1 MEIIT
6 WGDIRRGTL
15 AIVLVIVPTV
25 LLATYM
31 AQVLQ
36 SYQITGPGLLQLK
49 RKGAPDALIEPLH
62 ELRLKPFFFKF
73 RLMSEVETRI
83 SDVDL
88 FKKYEN
94 KIERQISVVSGDDFM
109 SVIGMPAVEYI
120 FLAVLAVYYWIL
132 WFVTRRWFPDGK
144 V

>member
-25 LLATYM
+25 LLGTYM
-31 AQVLQ
+31 DPALQ
-36 SYQITGPGLLQLK
+36 SYQITGMGLWELK
-49 RKGAPDALIEPLH
+49 HKGAPDALIEPLH
-62 ELRLKPFFFKF
+62 ELRLKSFFFKF
-73 RLMSEVETRI
+73 RLMSEVESRI
-83 SDVDL
+83 SDADL
-88 FKKYEN
+88 FKKYEK
-94 KIERQISVVSGDDFM
+94 KIERQISG
-109 SVIGMPAVEYI
+109 IAMPAVEYI
-120 FLAVLAVYYWIL
+120 FLAVLAAYYWIL

>member
-25 LLATYM
+25 LLGTYM
-31 AQVLQ
+31 SPALQ
-36 SYQITGPGLLQLK
+36 SYQITGPGLWELK

-62 ELRLKPFFFKF
+62 ELRLKPYFFKF
-73 RLMSEVETRI
+73 RLMSEMESRI
-83 SDVDL
+83 SDADL
-88 FKKYEN
+88 FKEYEN
-94 KIERQISVVSGDDFM
+94 KIERQISG
-109 SVIGMPAVEYI
+109 IAMPAVEYI
-120 FLAVLAVYYWIL
+120 FLVVLAAYYWIL

>member
-25 LLATYM
+25 LLGTYM
-31 AQVLQ
+31 NPALQ
-36 SYQITGPGLLQLK
+36 SYQITGPGLWELK

-73 RLMSEVETRI
+73 RLMSEVESRI
-83 SDVDL
+83 SDADL

-94 KIERQISVVSGDDFM
+94 KIERRISG
-109 SVIGMPAVEYI
+109 IAMPSVEYI
-120 FLAVLAVYYWIL
+120 FLAVLAAYYWIL
-132 WFVTRRWFPDGK
+132 WFITRSWFPDGK

>member
-25 LLATYM
+25 LLGTYM
-31 AQVLQ
+31 SPVLK
-36 SYQITGPGLLQLK
+36 SYQITGPGLWELK
-49 RKGAPDALIEPLH
+49 RKGAPDTLIEPLH

-73 RLMSEVETRI
+73 RLMSEVESRI
-83 SDVDL
+83 SNEDL
-88 FKKYEN
+88 FKKYEK
-94 KIERQISVVSGDDFM
+94 KIERQISG
-109 SVIGMPAVEYI
+109 IGMPAVEYI
-120 FLAVLAVYYWIL
+120 FLTVLAAYYWIL
-132 WFVTRRWFPDGK
+132 WFVTRRWYPDGK

>member
-25 LLATYM
+25 LLGTYM
-31 AQVLQ
+31 APVLQ
-36 SYQITGPGLLQLK
+36 SYQITGPGLWELK
-49 RKGAPDALIEPLH
+49 RKGAPDTLIEPLH

-73 RLMSEVETRI
+73 QLMSEVESRI
-83 SDVDL
+83 SNKDL
-88 FKKYEN
+88 FKKYEK
-94 KIERQISVVSGDDFM
+94 KIERQISG
-109 SVIGMPAVEYI
+109 IAMPAVEYI
-120 FLAVLAVYYWIL
+120 FLTVLAAYYWIL

>member
-6 WGDIRRGTL
+6 WDDIRRGTL

-25 LLATYM
+25 LLGTYM
-31 AQVLQ
+31 GTALQ
-36 SYQITGPGLLQLK
+36 SYQITGPGLWELK

-73 RLMSEVETRI
+73 RLMSEVESRI
-83 SDVDL
+83 SDADL
-88 FKKYEN
+88 FKKYEK
-94 KIERQISVVSGDDFM
+94 KIERQISGIS
-109 SVIGMPAVEYI
+109 MPAVEYI
-120 FLAVLAVYYWIL
+120 FLAVLAAYYWIL

>member
-25 LLATYM
+25 LLGTYM
-31 AQVLQ
+31 APALK
-36 SYQITGPGLLQLK
+36 SYQITGPGLWELK

-62 ELRLKPFFFKF
+62 ELRLNPFFFKF
-73 RLMSEVETRI
+73 RLMSEVESRI
-83 SDVDL
+83 SDADL
-88 FKKYEN
+88 FKKYEK
-94 KIERQISVVSGDDFM
+94 KIERQISG
-109 SVIGMPAVEYI
+109 IAMPAVEYI
-120 FLAVLAVYYWIL
+120 FLAVLAAYYWIL
-132 WFVTRRWFPDGK
+132 WFSTRKYFPDGQ

>member
-6 WGDIRRGTL
+6 WVDIRRGTL

-25 LLATYM
+25 LLGTYM
-31 AQVLQ
+31 APALQ
-36 SYQITGPGLLQLK
+36 SYQIKGPGLWELK

-73 RLMSEVETRI
+73 RLMSEVESRI
-83 SDVDL
+83 SDADL
-88 FKKYEN
+88 FKKYEK
-94 KIERQISVVSGDDFM
+94 KIERQISG
-109 SVIGMPAVEYI
+109 IAMPAVEYI
-120 FLAVLAVYYWIL
+120 FLAVLAAYYWIL

>member
-25 LLATYM
+25 LLGTYM
-31 AQVLQ
+31 APALQ
-36 SYQITGPGLLQLK
+36 SYQITGRGLWELK
-49 RKGAPDALIEPLH
+49 RKGAPDVLIEPLH

-73 RLMSEVETRI
+73 RLMSEVESRI
-83 SDVDL
+83 SDADL
-88 FKKYEN
+88 FKKYEK
-94 KIERQISVVSGDDFM
+94 KIERQISE
-109 SVIGMPAVEYI
+109 IGMPAVEYI
-120 FLAVLAVYYWIL
+120 FLAVLAAYYWIL

>member
-25 LLATYM
+25 LLGTYM
-31 AQVLQ
+31 RPALQ
-36 SYQITGPGLLQLK
+36 SYQITGPGLWELK

-83 SDVDL
+83 SDADL
-88 FKKYEN
+88 LKKYEK
-94 KIERQISVVSGDDFM
+94 KIERQISG
-109 SVIGMPAVEYI
+109 IAMPAVEYI
-120 FLAVLAVYYWIL
+120 FLAVLAAYYWIL

>member
-25 LLATYM
+25 LLGTYM
-31 AQVLQ
+31 ASALK
-36 SYQITGPGLLQLK
+36 SYQITGPGLWELK

-73 RLMSEVETRI
+73 RLMSEVESRI
-83 SDVDL
+83 SDADL
-88 FKKYEN
+88 FKKYEK
-94 KIERQISVVSGDDFM
+94 KIERQISG
-109 SVIGMPAVEYI
+109 IAMPAVEYI
-120 FLAVLAVYYWIL
+120 FRAVLAAYYGIL